1 MHTYRHTH
9 MHVYTCAEQNGIQ
22 PQWGIPPS
30 LGSALAGSHRGGWGS
45 PFHGDEEAAKK
56 ELHKGGRCTRN
67 QPVKNHAFTSE
78 AGELPTRFCKAF
90 GTLDKITQW
99 WAMLQDRRRKTFHP
113 FGDRGRGVGFAK
125 LIGESGF
132 QAAA

>member
-1 MHTYRHTH
+1 MCTH
-9 MHVYTCAEQNGIQ
+9 VLSKMEYSLSGAFLHPWA
-22 PQWGIPPS
+22 PP
-30 LGSALAGSHRGGWGS
+30 LLAVTERGWGS
-45 PFHGDEEAAKK
+45 PFHGDEEAGRK
-56 ELHKGGRCTRN
+56 ELDKGGRCTRN

-125 LIGESGF
+125 FIGESGF